1 LFIWRVLTPRSP
13 ERLPRLVDYKDER
26 ADLNLRSRAYLHANC
41 AHCHRKWGGGNADFD
56 LQASIPLLDTR
67 AVNTPPGQGSFGL
80 VDPRILVPGEPD
92 RSLIF
97 HRMKT
102 EGLGR
107 MPHVAS
113 TVVDHEAL
121 TMLRAWLL
129 GLGEGDRLEER
140 GAINPVVVGQ
150 DKEGTF

>member
-1 LFIWRVLTPRSP
+1 M
-13 ERLPRLVDYKDER
+13 
-26 ADLNLRSRAYLHANC
+26 
-41 AHCHRKWGGGNADFD
+41 
-56 LQASIPLLDTR
+56 
-67 AVNTPPGQGSFGL
+67 NTPPGQGSFGL
-80 VDPRILVPGEPD
+80 ADPRIVVPGEPD

-97 HRMKT
+97 HRMKM

-129 GLGEGDRLEER
+129 GLGEGGRLKEP
-140 GAINPVVVGQ
+140 GAINPVVVEG
-150 DKEGTF
+150 DKDGTF